1 MPVGRVVNSV
11 KDILA
16 VVIGIIESAKDEVVF
31 LTPPSL
37 LCLAGTYGSMQSAKV
52 FIQNGGVI
60 RGIVPIS
67 CNNIE
72 RARMQLDIGE
82 DLRLSDR
89 IQEVFMLLGDKQQ
102 SISAINI
109 GVGEYTL
116 ETSITAFWSE
126 SPTYAEYL
134 YTSFENAWS
143 EAVPARER
151 IKELLTQG

>member
-1 MPVGRVVNSV
+1 
-11 KDILA
+11 
-16 VVIGIIESAKDEVVF
+16 
-31 LTPPSL
+31 
-37 LCLAGTYGSMQSAKV
+37 MQSAKV

-82 DLRLSDR
+82 DLRHSDR

-143 EAVPARER
+143 EVVPARER